1 MSLMKSFALT
11 SAALLVA
18 AVTYAAPAQTAGTK
32 PSTTKATT
40 GTSSA
45 PKAKSHSVVGTLDKY
60 DSGSNSIVIKTGKA
74 SETVMLTSSS
84 SVHMGATTISASE
97 LASHT
102 GQKVK
107 VHYTEAN
114 GQRTAESVQVEAAKQ
129 QAAAH
134 SSTTK
139 PAPKK

>member
-32 PSTTKATT
+32 PTTTKATT
-40 GTSSA
+40 GTTSA

-60 DSGSNSIVIKTGKA
+60 DSGANSIVVNTGKA
-74 SETVMLTSSS
+74 TETVMLTASS
-84 SVHMGATTISASE
+84 SVHMGASTISASE

-114 GQRTAESVQVEAAKQ
+114 GQRTAQSVQVEAAQ
-129 QAAAH
+129 AH
-134 SSTTK
+134 SSTK
-139 PAPKK
+139 PASKK